1 MNNIKST
8 VFRII
13 KRKETFL
20 FLVLAIACITLLGW
34 LLNNIALTSFSSSYI
49 PISPVTAG
57 TFIVLSVLVLI
68 NKKIEKSGL
77 TKSFVTFLLIII
89 ALFYCAILTGF
100 FFNFMPG
107 IENIFIKNP
116 DGSGFTL
123 NGIMSPITSVLFL
136 ILSVEMLSSMQNN
149 SIKLKYIG
157 GSLSLLACIIS
168 SILLLGYLYRAPL
181 LYGSKISPVSL
192 PATICFFLFSITL
205 IRALDWKYWTFKLIT
220 DNKFT
225 FQLLK
230 WLLPT
235 TIFIVILGGFI
246 DTTFIFNDK
255 YPALTSAIILL
266 FVIIITVIVVIRI
279 SSVLGGELQ
288 RKEAELR
295 KSEEKFRSIMDN
307 SADAIFITDPKG
319 YYLYTNKAVTV
330 MLGYSIEEMKGKSI
344 VDLSPPD
351 NIGEYF
357 EMFKKILSEGKV
369 FTEIEL
375 LKKDGSIISSDLNAI
390 VLPDGMVYGSCRNIA
405 KRKLAEELLV
415 KERTR
420 YQELADSISD
430 LFLAMDKD
438 LKYTYWNKA
447 CEKLT
452 GISAANAIGKSLME
466 IFPDNE
472 ARQHVKEM
480 YLQVIESQK
489 PQHFT
494 VNYPGSI
501 NRIHEISAYP
511 IIDGVSIFVKDI
523 TERRQAEMKL
533 AESNQ
538 FISQIINSLQEGIIV
553 YDSNL
558 RHTIWNPFMEKLSG
572 IPASQVLGK
581 KSAEVF
587 PFLEEAGVV
596 NNLKSAL
603 NGENIEAIDFPFHM
617 ADNGK
622 SGWCSDI
629 NVPFR
634 DVKGEII
641 GVIGIVHDITERKQ
655 AELSLKESGEILRQL
670 NVDKDRF
677 ISILSHDLKSP
688 FHNLL
693 GLSEVLLEDLRKL
706 DIDEIEVIANN
717 INKSAKNIYNLLED
731 ILMWARTQQGRIP
744 FNPQVLNFRDICAKI
759 LEILNPVADTKSI
772 TINYFAGDTINIF
785 ADIDMLK
792 TVIRNLVSNAIK
804 YTNKRGEININA
816 EENSKNVM
824 ITVTDNGV
832 GIAPDDLIKLFDL
845 SQVVST
851 RGTAKETGTGL
862 GLLLCKEFVE
872 RHGGKIWVES
882 EVGKGSCI
890 RFTLPKFEK
899 AILTNLT
906 A

>member
-1 MNNIKST
+1 MNNVKST
-8 VFRII
+8 VFHLI
-13 KRKETFL
+13 KRKESFL
-20 FLVLAIACITLLGW
+20 FLVLSIACLTLLGW
-34 LLNNIALTSFSSSYI
+34 ILNNITLTSFSSGYI

-57 TFIVLSVLVLI
+57 TFIALSILLLI
-68 NKKIEKSGL
+68 NINSDKSRL
-77 TKSFVTFLLIII
+77 TKSFVTFSLIII
-89 ALFYCAILTGF
+89 ALFYSVIFLGF
-100 FFNFMPG
+100 LFNFKPD
-107 IENIFIKNP
+107 IENSFIKNP
-116 DGSGFTL
+116 DGLGFNL
-123 NGIMSPITSVLFL
+123 NSSISPITPVLFL
-136 ILSVEMLSSMQNN
+136 ILSIGMLSIMQKN

-157 GSLSLLACIIS
+157 GSLSLLVCLIS

-181 LYGSKISPVSL
+181 LYSSKIIPVSL
-192 PATICFFLFSITL
+192 PASICFFLFSIAL
-205 IRALDWKYWTFKLIT
+205 IRALDWKYLTFKMIS

-230 WLLPT
+230 WLLPI

-246 DTTFIFNDK
+246 DTTFAFNDK
-255 YPALTSAIILL
+255 HPALTSAIILL

-288 RKEAELR
+288 RKEAELQE
-295 KSEEKFRSIMDN
+295 SEEKFRSIMDN
-307 SADAIFITDPKG
+307 SADAIFIADPQG
-319 YYLYTNKAVTV
+319 YYLYTNKAVTA
-330 MLGYSIEEMKGKSI
+330 MLGYTTEEMKGKSI
-344 VDLSPPD
+344 VDLSPPER
-351 NIGEYF
+351 IGEYF
-357 EMFKKILSEGKV
+357 EMFKQILSEGKV
-369 FTEIEL
+369 FIEFEL
-375 LKKDGSIISSDLNAI
+375 LKKDGSLISTDLNAI

-405 KRKLAEELLV
+405 KRKRAEELLV

-430 LFLAMDKD
+430 VFFAMDKD

-447 CEKLT
+447 SVKLT
-452 GISAANAIGKSLME
+452 GISAENAVGKSLME

-480 YLQVIESQK
+480 YLQVIESKK
-489 PQHFT
+489 PQHFI

-501 NRIHEISAYP
+501 NIIHEISAYP
-511 IIDGVSIFVKDI
+511 IIDGVSIFAKDI

-538 FISQIINSLQEGIIV
+538 FISQILNSLQEGIIV

-558 RHTIWNPFMEKLSG
+558 LHTIWNPFMEKLSG

-596 NNLKSAL
+596 NNLKSTL

-617 ADNGK
+617 ADTGK
-622 SGWCSDI
+622 SGWCSDK
-629 NVPFR
+629 NMPFR

-641 GVIGIVHDITERKQ
+641 GVIGIVHDITERKR
-655 AELSLKESGEILRQL
+655 AELSLKESGEKLLQL

-677 ISILSHDLKSP
+677 ISILSHDLKGP

-693 GLSEVLLEDLRKL
+693 GLSEVLLEDLHKL

-717 INKSAKNIYNLLED
+717 INKSAKNTYNLLED
-731 ILMWARTQQGRIP
+731 ILMWAKTQQGRIP
-744 FNPQVLNFRDICAKI
+744 FKPQILNFRNICSEI
-759 LEILNPVADTKSI
+759 LEILNPVANTKNI

-816 EENSKNVM
+816 EENPKNVM
-824 ITVTDNGV
+824 ITVADNGV

-872 RHGGKIWVES
+872 KHGGKIWVES

-890 RFTLPKFEK
+890 RFTLPKSEE
-899 AILTNLT
+899 AILTNLM